1 MSATQPRIKE
11 IRQKNSSGYNTGIPI
26 GTQGYL
32 VDMLSNLDLEEEL
45 RIGNNHYVEVE
56 ENSSTNVTTV
66 KEWYYNEP
74 KDNSNAEVLY
84 YVETTITSS
93 SSGDSINCILYKG
106 NKTGVNDIIL
116 HQKSININETNISQ
130 TETKTTINEEVN

>member
-11 IRQKNSSGYNTGIPI
+11 MRQKNDNGYNTGIPI

-56 ENSSTNVTTV
+56 EDSSTNVTIV
-66 KEWYYNEP
+66 KEWYYDKP
-74 KDNSNAEVLY
+74 KNDSNAEVLY
-84 YVETTITSS
+84 YIETTITSS
-93 SSGDSINCILYKG
+93 SNGDSISCILYKG
-106 NKTGVNDIIL
+106 NKTGTNDIIL
-116 HQKSININETNISQ
+116 HQKSININETSISQ